1 MRATGHNWP
10 DPPQRCSMH
19 LFPKTDCLGHETYTC
34 YHTCRTKTLG
44 KTHVSPDLHNRRSS
58 TCFQSLTAE
67 LHRKLVIHLI
77 ANTSTTDW
85 WQQCLIWL
93 KTWRFT
99 APLVWKLIFLDK
111 ESARICRFPVM
122 YFSES
127 ESFWHWTEPRFYRW
141 RYLFPEWKPP
151 WLFTQ
156 APTKELSVK
165 INWFQL
171 SWFLNHFKVTT

>member
-34 YHTCRTKTLG
+34 YNTCRTKTLG
-44 KTHVSPDLHNRRSS
+44 KTHVCPDLHNRCSS

-67 LHRKLVIHLI
+67 LHRKLVIHLV

-93 KTWRFT
+93 KTWQFI
-99 APLVWKLIFLDK
+99 APLVWNLILLVK
-111 ESARICRFPVM
+111 ESARICRFPGM
-122 YFSES
+122 YFPES
-127 ESFWHWTEPRFYRW
+127 ESFG
-141 RYLFPEWKPP
+141 
-151 WLFTQ
+151 
-156 APTKELSVK
+156 
-165 INWFQL
+165 IG
-171 SWFLNHFKVTT
+171 LNHDSTDEGTYSLSGSLPGSSHRQPLKNYLWKSTDFNSADFWIILR